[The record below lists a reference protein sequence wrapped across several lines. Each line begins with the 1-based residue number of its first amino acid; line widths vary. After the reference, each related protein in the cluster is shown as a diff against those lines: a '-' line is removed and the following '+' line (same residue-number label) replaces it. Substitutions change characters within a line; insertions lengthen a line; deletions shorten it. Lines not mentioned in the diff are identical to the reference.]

1 MEQNSQSRRQQR
13 ASQKNQTNESTVQGQ
28 KTFLQKVRSFLF
40 GKKEKKKPEG
50 FVEQVVSLFRTA
62 ITALF
67 VVMIVNGIAVATFVV
82 PTGSME
88 NTVMTGDFLLVN
100 KFKYGPSTPQVIP
113 FFNIPLPYYKTPPI
127 IDPKQGDVIVFI
139 YPGDRNEVKPKEF
152 LYYLKRCVAVSGDV
166 LQIVNKK
173 IMVNGVEFTLPPNAK
188 FDPFISTMPYDTL
201 RTFPIGK
208 GYSKDNYGP
217 IRIPK
222 TGDIINLSIQN
233 IQEWQV
239 FIGREG
245 HKVETQGTQVLIDGK
260 PVTSYTVERDYVF
273 GIGDNRDN
281 SEDSRFWGF
290 IPKQDVVGTPM
301 MVYWS
306 WNTDANDF
314 GSKLKSI
321 RWSRLF
327 NFIN

>member
-1 MEQNSQSRRQQR
+1 M
-13 ASQKNQTNESTVQGQ
+13 
-28 KTFLQKVRSFLF
+28 
-40 GKKEKKKPEG
+40 
-50 FVEQVVSLFRTA
+50 
-62 ITALF
+62 
-67 VVMIVNGIAVATFVV
+67 
-82 PTGSME
+82 
-88 NTVMTGDFLLVN
+88 
-100 KFKYGPSTPQVIP
+100 IP

-173 IMVNGVEFTLPPNAK
+173 ILVNGVEFALPPNAK

-217 IRIPK
+217 IRVPK

-245 HKVETQGTQVLIDGK
+245 HKVETQGTQVFIDGK

-290 IPKQDVVGTPM
+290 VPKQDVVGTPM

>member
-13 ASQKNQTNESTVQGQ
+13 ASQKKQSDETTAPVQ
-28 KTFLQKVRSFLF
+28 KTFLQKVKSFLF
-40 GKKEKKKPEG
+40 GKKEKKKPET
-50 FVEQVVSLFRTA
+50 FIEQVVSLFRTA

-173 IMVNGVEFTLPPNAK
+173 ILVNGVEFALPPNAK

-217 IRIPK
+217 IRVPK

-260 PVTSYTVERDYVF
+260 PAVSYAVERDYVF

-290 IPKQDVVGTPM
+290 VPKQDVVGTPM

>member
-13 ASQKNQTNESTVQGQ
+13 ASQKNQSNESTVQAQ

-50 FVEQVVSLFRTA
+50 FVEQVVSLLRTA

-173 IMVNGVEFTLPPNAK
+173 ILVNGVEFALPPNAK

-290 IPKQDVVGTPM
+290 VPKQDVVGTPM

>member
-13 ASQKNQTNESTVQGQ
+13 ASQKNQSNESTVQAQ

-173 IMVNGVEFTLPPNAK
+173 ILVNGVEFALPPNAK

-290 IPKQDVVGTPM
+290 VPKQDVVGTPM